1 MSDISS
7 IFRLKIHIFRLQ
19 IRIFRLKIYIF
30 RLKIEILTDKW
41 NFILGVSKKNPKP
54 FCFFLAC
61 ITEMLYICIVNQPSI
76 NIKIPTHELE
86 RNEEEGG
93 RKRI

>member
-1 MSDISS
+1 MVNNSVGKGKKKARNREESRWMGI
-7 IFRLKIHIFRLQ
+7 
-19 IRIFRLKIYIF
+19 
-30 RLKIEILTDKW
+30 KIEILTGLW

>member
-1 MSDISS
+1 MK
-7 IFRLKIHIFRLQ
+7 F
-19 IRIFRLKIYIF
+19 YPGC
-30 RLKIEILTDKW
+30 IE
-41 NFILGVSKKNPKP
+41 KNPKL

-86 RNEEEGG
+86 RNEKNGIVYHREGIWG
-93 RKRI
+93 DYDDFDDVEALIQFIKTGERS